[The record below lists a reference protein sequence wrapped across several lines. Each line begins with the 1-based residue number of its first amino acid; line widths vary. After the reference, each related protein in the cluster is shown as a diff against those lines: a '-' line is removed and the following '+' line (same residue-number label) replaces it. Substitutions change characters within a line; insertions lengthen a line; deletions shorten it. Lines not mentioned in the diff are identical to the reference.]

1 MTLKSFLRYTQTQKE
16 RQTAARNFALHVNAK
31 NKWFTYFFS
40 DNTFIHHLKTL
51 ANLWLL
57 WQSLNWSLPRFSST
71 PVLLRSQIL
80 CYRKQAYKR
89 IRAFSNLKSV
99 LLMTMAN
106 LSFNWPSA
114 QSVWFLAPL
123 SLLKITSSF
132 INALAM
138 FFYAIKCEGTSK
150 ISKNITFK
158 IRISWQW
165 WIIKCWDLI

>member
-16 RQTAARNFALHVNAK
+16 RQTAARNFGLHVNAK

-123 SLLKITSSF
+123 SLLKITSS
-132 INALAM
+132 L
-138 FFYAIKCEGTSK
+138 
-150 ISKNITFK
+150 
-158 IRISWQW
+158 
-165 WIIKCWDLI
+165 

>member
-40 DNTFIHHLKTL
+40 DNTFIYHLKTL